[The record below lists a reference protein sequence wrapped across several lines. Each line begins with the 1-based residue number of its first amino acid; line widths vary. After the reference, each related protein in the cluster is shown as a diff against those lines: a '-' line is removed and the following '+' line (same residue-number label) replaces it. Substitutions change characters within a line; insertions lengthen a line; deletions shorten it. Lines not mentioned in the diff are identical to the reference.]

1 MDELKIK
8 GFENLIVDAC
18 NKTPIPNRIK
28 YYVLKEIAQKC
39 YDASEIDVRIA
50 LAQIPQESE
59 DKTDVSMPEM

>member
-8 GFENLIVDAC
+8 AFENLIIDAC

-39 YDASEIDVRIA
+39 FDASELDARIA
-50 LAQIPQESE
+50 LSQIPQEESE
-59 DKTDVSMPEM
+59 VVENGD

>member
-8 GFENLIVDAC
+8 AFENLIIDNC

-39 YDASEIDVRIA
+39 FDASEMDARIA
-50 LAQIPQESE
+50 LSQIPQESE
-59 DKTDVSMPEM
+59 AENDE

>member
-8 GFENLIVDAC
+8 GFENLIVEAC

-39 YDASEIDVRIA
+39 FDASEIDVHLA
-50 LAQIPQESE
+50 LQSIPKEESE
-59 DKTDVSMPEM
+59 VVENGD